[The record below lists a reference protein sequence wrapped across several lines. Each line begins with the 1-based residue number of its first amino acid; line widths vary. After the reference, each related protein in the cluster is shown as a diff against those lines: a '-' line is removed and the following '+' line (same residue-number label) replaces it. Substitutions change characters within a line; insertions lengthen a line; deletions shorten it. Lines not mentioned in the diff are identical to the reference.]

1 MEEVKLDILTDEA
14 ILDYTTD
21 PDGRQRVLTD
31 WHDFHLKFG
40 YINPY
45 IGGVYDASIFGSP
58 LADRCVCG
66 YIRGVSMEPC
76 PRCGARVYPVE
87 EGLRRF
93 ARIELP
99 FYYLN
104 ELRFDIFKDLFD
116 DIFKDTTITLK
127 FTSGNLKA
135 GGYGYKNTSKKL
147 GIKVFDSCQFEYH
160 PKQKELIISEM
171 ITDEDKCSY
180 EGLLKILEK
189 HFPDRL
195 SDMKRLINRLYLI
208 QPAMMRPFVFTVQN
222 GKKKLVPHRIS
233 MWYSVV
239 ISLMVPEATDA
250 NPVNY
255 DDVMEQLTEPGERV
269 RYRALLKAFLNA
281 GRKETTE
288 LLNASKENLAR
299 EIYSARINNS
309 ARCAITPDVNLAI
322 DEVSVPRHIAY
333 EMCRSAFCKYL
344 QKELNFTN
352 EQAIRSTREEYNNPK
367 IQELFKEFAEDQ
379 VVLINRQPTLHEYGF
394 LAMKLRLNDEEV
406 YDPTTDREREGNI
419 FTIGLPQAVCE
430 PLNADFDGDTVS
442 IYLVDKEVQEDT
454 YQKLSP
460 RYITHYHKT
469 NELIYHPTHE
479 VLNGLNELSEV
490 RPDQPEDI
498 EDPKEN
504 YTDWKTM
511 VVDAEVKKTLPTG
524 RPVMFTGK
532 IGSETYDHKITTY
545 GRLKISKVI
554 DADLDLIHIDEPLKP
569 INGKSGVKLYEYVL
583 SKDNGPETIKELQRI
598 ALQEVTKS
606 GVVTFNFD
614 NLRVPTNTE
623 TYKRLRAIVDD
634 PELTDKDKLLRVTDL
649 YEKYSEEIRKEF
661 REDLKKE
668 INRAGRVKLTSLS
681 DMNTPQLIISGVDE
695 KVNINHGSL
704 LEGLSEKEYQV
715 HAIENRSLQSIK
727 QMGVPSSGMAYYRHI

>member
-1 MEEVKLDILTDEA
+1 
-14 ILDYTTD
+14 
-21 PDGRQRVLTD
+21 
-31 WHDFHLKFG
+31 
-40 YINPY
+40 
-45 IGGVYDASIFGSP
+45 
-58 LADRCVCG
+58 
-66 YIRGVSMEPC
+66 
-76 PRCGARVYPVE
+76 
-87 EGLRRF
+87 
-93 ARIELP
+93 
-99 FYYLN
+99 
-104 ELRFDIFKDLFD
+104 
-116 DIFKDTTITLK
+116 
-127 FTSGNLKA
+127 
-135 GGYGYKNTSKKL
+135 
-147 GIKVFDSCQFEYH
+147 
-160 PKQKELIISEM
+160 
-171 ITDEDKCSY
+171 
-180 EGLLKILEK
+180 
-189 HFPDRL
+189 
-195 SDMKRLINRLYLI
+195 
-208 QPAMMRPFVFTVQN
+208 
-222 GKKKLVPHRIS
+222 
-233 MWYSVV
+233 
-239 ISLMVPEATDA
+239 
-250 NPVNY
+250 
-255 DDVMEQLTEPGERV
+255 
-269 RYRALLKAFLNA
+269 
-281 GRKETTE
+281 
-288 LLNASKENLAR
+288 
-299 EIYSARINNS
+299 
-309 ARCAITPDVNLAI
+309 
-322 DEVSVPRHIAY
+322 
-333 EMCRSAFCKYL
+333 
-344 QKELNFTN
+344 
-352 EQAIRSTREEYNNPK
+352 
-367 IQELFKEFAEDQ
+367 
-379 VVLINRQPTLHEYGF
+379 
-394 LAMKLRLNDEEV
+394 MKLRLNDEEV

-430 PLNADFDGDTVS
+430 PLNADFDGDTLS
-442 IYLVDKEVQEDT
+442 IYLVDKEAQEDT

-460 RYITHYHKT
+460 RYITHYHKN

-490 RPDQPEDI
+490 RPEQPEDI

-649 YEKYSEEIRKEF
+649 YEQYSEEIRKEF